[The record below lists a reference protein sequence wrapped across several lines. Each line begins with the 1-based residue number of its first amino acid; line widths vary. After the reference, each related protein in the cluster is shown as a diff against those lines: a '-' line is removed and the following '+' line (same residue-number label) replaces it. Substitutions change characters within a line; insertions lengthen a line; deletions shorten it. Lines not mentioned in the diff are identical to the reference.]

1 MDRDEGWNVPFAM
14 GVVACPY
21 LPLLQACHPLSAHNQ
36 SWVSQVLPWA
46 WGPKLPGAIY
56 YMGKKKEWPGR
67 ANERLPLLDFAP
79 WCSLPHCHLY
89 SRSVKCSSINKC
101 FPRFPLLPRNTPIFL
116 RKENKYFSRVLFAL
130 LKTQMEYPLYRWNGR
145 ISHHYAKIWI
155 LLGQSREGTSKINF
169 LLD

>member
-56 YMGKKKEWPGR
+56 YMGKKNDLEELM
-67 ANERLPLLDFAP
+67 NVY
-79 WCSLPHCHLY
+79 HCLT
-89 SRSVKCSSINKC
+89 
-101 FPRFPLLPRNTPIFL
+101 LLPDVAFHI
-116 RKENKYFSRVLFAL
+116 V
-130 LKTQMEYPLYRWNGR
+130 
-145 ISHHYAKIWI
+145 ISIQDLSSA
-155 LLGQSREGTSKINF
+155 QA
-169 LLD
+169 